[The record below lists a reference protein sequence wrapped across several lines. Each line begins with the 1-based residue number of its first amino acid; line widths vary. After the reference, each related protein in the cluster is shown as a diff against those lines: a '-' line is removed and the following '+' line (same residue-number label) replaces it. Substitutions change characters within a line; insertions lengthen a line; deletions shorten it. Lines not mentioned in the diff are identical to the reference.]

1 MQKERR
7 IILYTSPY
15 NKLFQNYFNGINYF
29 KRAVVR
35 ASVVFTRY
43 VEAGEDPTNKKIL
56 RHVK

>member
-1 MQKERR
+1 MEKERR
-7 IILYTSPY
+7 IILYTSPSY
-15 NKLFQNYFNGINYF
+15 GINYF

-43 VEAGEDPTNKKIL
+43 VEPGEDPTNKKIL